1 MMILIQKIFLNIKI
15 LLQILMKNLS
25 KIKKNSFFKI
35 NKFTINLIKK
45 ILILIILM
53 KLFNKKVIKIFI

>member
-1 MMILIQKIFLNIKI
+1 MILIQKIFLNIKI